1 MFVFD
6 GSLFSDGFSS
16 SSFAG
21 VTKVFKNVYMI
32 DTEVEIDIPILQQGK
47 KLISVSMKLRRENP
61 FYLRFWGTLS
71 VRQNILTVAGLTHVF
86 DL

>member
-1 MFVFD
+1 MVRY
-6 GSLFSDGFSS
+6 LAHGFSS

-21 VTKVFKNVYMI
+21 VTKVFKIVYMI

-47 KLISVSMKLRRENP
+47 KLISVSIKLRRENP

-71 VRQNILTVAGLTHVF
+71 VRQNILINCSGSDTRF
-86 DL
+86 